1 MNKYDFTS
9 LVKSPES
16 IGEKDINNLTELVK
30 QFPYFAV
37 AQNLLVKA
45 FHNTKHYE
53 YDKQLKQ
60 AALQAGNRSALY
72 NLVHNLPQETDS
84 TQWHGQSIEKLAL
97 NEIFIPE
104 TIAEPTPE
112 SIPEPIKLT
121 PLAPILEVVEEK
133 KPDIPVIAI
142 PRNPTEITE
151 SEELIQPNGKFEKFV
166 PKSISNSLLHS
177 EKSLIPDVEDE
188 LANILSNF
196 DISSL
201 NETPNTPPPPII
213 ASIIPAEPIIEA
225 VNIIEP
231 VLPEIEAPVAK
242 VIEEDLS
249 FVANLQEKLAIQA
262 ANQVSQGIKE
272 TILISEGISGPHLEE
287 IAVEPPTSIVIETT
301 IKPNIDD
308 SITTDTSV
316 VESLNELPKAVVP
329 VATKQETIE
338 ANNGITELGSLS
350 NYDVNEYLAP
360 LYLLVKYD
368 DKLFEASFEEI
379 FEKKHSAKPIR
390 PRNIEPFVLS
400 KEESPKIVKDTSTVE
415 SILDKF
421 IRENP
426 SIARPKSEFY
436 SPVNMAKQ
444 SAEESEEIVSETLAK
459 IYTKQGLYKKAII
472 MYEKL
477 GLHYPDKFTYFASLI
492 EQIKSAHN
500 IE

>member
-72 NLVHNLPQETDS
+72 NLVHNLPPETDS

-97 NEIFIPE
+97 NEIFSLE
-104 TIAEPTPE
+104 TITEPTPE
-112 SIPEPIKLT
+112 SIPEPIVFS
-121 PLAPILEVVEEK
+121 PIAPIIAVVDEK
-133 KPDIPVIAI
+133 KPDTPVIAI
-142 PRNPTEITE
+142 PRNPTEIFE
-151 SEELIQPNGKFEKFV
+151 SEELIQPNGKFEKFI
-166 PKSISNSLLHS
+166 PKSISNSLLHA

-201 NETPNTPPPPII
+201 NETPNTAPPQII
-213 ASIIPAEPIIEA
+213 ATTIPPEPIVEA
-225 VNIIEP
+225 VDTIEP

-242 VIEEDLS
+242 VTAEDLS

-272 TILISEGISGPHLEE
+272 IILISEGISGTLPEE
-287 IAVEPPTSIVIETT
+287 IAAEPPTPILIETS
-301 IKPNIDD
+301 IKSNSD
-308 SITTDTSV
+308 TTPDTSV
-316 VESLNELPKAVVP
+316 VESFTELPKAVAP

-338 ANNGITELGSLS
+338 ATQGITELGSLS

-368 DKLFEASFEEI
+368 DKLFQASFEEI

-390 PRNIEPFVLS
+390 PRNIEPFVLTN
-400 KEESPKIVKDTSTVE
+400 EETPKIVKDASTVE

-477 GLHYPDKFTYFASLI
+477 GLHYPNKFTYFASLI

>member
-1 MNKYDFTS
+1 LNKYDFTS

-112 SIPEPIKLT
+112 SIPEPIALP

-133 KPDIPVIAI
+133 IPDIPVIAI

-151 SEELIQPNGKFEKFV
+151 SEELIQPKGKFEKFV

-272 TILISEGISGPHLEE
+272 TILISEGISGTHLEE
-287 IAVEPPTSIVIETT
+287 ITVEPPTAILIETT
-301 IKPNIDD
+301 IKPNID

-338 ANNGITELGSLS
+338 ANNGTSELGSLS